1 MLSDGKRAQLSD
13 NLLPNEALFET
24 SINGRETLYEEE
36 EKTPETPEKSEWTET
51 SINGRETLYEEEET
65 SETPEKSEWRGIMS
79 NYRRDPPLEL
89 TEEQ

>member
-36 EKTPETPEKSEWTET
+36 KTQEITEESEWT
-51 SINGRETLYEEEET
+51 GVMR
-65 SETPEKSEWRGIMS
+65 

>member
-13 NLLPNEALFET
+13 NMLPNEGLIET
-24 SINGRETLYEEE
+24 SINGRETLYEEV
-36 EKTPETPEKSEWTET
+36 K
-51 SINGRETLYEEEET
+51 T
-65 SETPEKSEWRGIMS
+65 SETPEETKWTGVMR

>member
-13 NLLPNEALFET
+13 NLLTNEGLFET
-24 SINGRETLYEEE
+24 SINGRETLYEEVKTSEAPE
-36 EKTPETPEKSEWTET
+36 ESEWT
-51 SINGRETLYEEEET
+51 GVMR
-65 SETPEKSEWRGIMS
+65 